1 MSRLDKLK
9 EQHPDLNISIIDVIA
24 KVDPSDSYK
33 YTEFLIKWFKEWYDD
48 KLYLGIELIG
58 EENVVVLNEFEKH
71 SKCNRIEKKDIGQH
85 KSFKSLKIEVE
96 KADEIVK
103 LKELEKQTKKIYDDG
118 DWLAIIPLSFE
129 ASKSYGSNTKWCT
142 TQEDHWD
149 RYIKNYKLI
158 YLIQR
163 SSDVKYAISSKKD
176 SDTEIQAWLNNDD
189 EVSPMLLDIP
199 FELFMACNTEIKK
212 NETNLKLMGGD
223 VDKEI
228 PNYSALSAMFKN
240 QLNMDY
246 DNIREMYDNIVG
258 KHCTNNLDNIESL
271 DIWGSSNSDT
281 NYAYNSWD

>member
-33 YTEFLIKWFKEWYDD
+33 YTEFLIKWFKEMYDD

-58 EENVVVLNEFEKH
+58 EDNVVVLNEFEKH

-85 KSFKSLKIEVE
+85 KSFTSLKIEVE

-163 SSDVKYAISSKKD
+163 YSDVKYAISAKKD
-176 SDTEIQAWLNNDD
+176 SETEIQAWLDNDD

-246 DNIREMYDNIVG
+246 DNIREMYDNIV
-258 KHCTNNLDNIESL
+258 KEHYPS
-271 DIWGSSNSDT
+271 DIWD
-281 NYAYNSWD
+281 

>member
-24 KVDPSDSYK
+24 EVDPSDSYK
-33 YTEFLIKWFKEWYDD
+33 YTEFLIKSFKEWYDD

>member
-33 YTEFLIKWFKEWYDD
+33 YTEFLIKWFKEMYDD

-85 KSFKSLKIEVE
+85 KSFTSLKIEVE

-142 TQEDHWD
+142 TQENHWD

-163 SSDVKYAISSKKD
+163 SSDVKYAISAKKD
-176 SDTEIQAWLNNDD
+176 SETEIQAWLDNDD

-212 NETNLKLMGGD
+212 NETNLKLMDGGN
-223 VDKEI
+223 DKEI
-228 PNYSALSAMFKN
+228 PNYSALSVMFKN
-240 QLNMDY
+240 HLNMDY
-246 DNIREMYDNIVG
+246 DNIREMYDNIV
-258 KHCTNNLDNIESL
+258 KEHYPS
-271 DIWGSSNSDT
+271 DIWD
-281 NYAYNSWD
+281 

>member
-33 YTEFLIKWFKEWYDD
+33 YTEFLIKWFKELYND

-58 EENVVVLNEFEKH
+58 EDNVVVLNEFEEH

-142 TQEDHWD
+142 TQEGHWD

-163 SSDVKYAISSKKD
+163 SSDVKYAISVKKD
-176 SDTEIQAWLNNDD
+176 SDTEIQAWLDNDD
-189 EVSPMLLDIP
+189 EISPMLLDIP

-212 NETNLKLMGGD
+212 NDTNLELMGGGND
-223 VDKEI
+223 EEI
-228 PNYSALSAMFKN
+228 SSTLSSLFGNRNMNY
-240 QLNMDY
+240 D
-246 DNIREMYDNIVG
+246 DIRVMYDKIVRDNYPNG
-258 KHCTNNLDNIESL
+258 VDIEGLD
-271 DIWGSSNSDT
+271 DIFGSSNSDT
-281 NYAYNSWD
+281 NYTNLKIKSWD

>member
-33 YTEFLIKWFKEWYDD
+33 YTEFLIKWFKEMYDD

-85 KSFKSLKIEVE
+85 KSFTSLKIEVE

-103 LKELEKQTKKIYDDG
+103 LKELEKQTEKIYDDG

-163 SSDVKYAISSKKD
+163 SSDVKYAISAKKD
-176 SDTEIQAWLNNDD
+176 SETEIQAWLDNDD

-212 NETNLKLMGGD
+212 NETNLKLMGGPFD
-223 VDKEI
+223 EEI
-228 PNYSALSAMFKN
+228 SNTGISIYGNRYMNY
-240 QLNMDY
+240 D
-246 DNIREMYDNIVG
+246 DIRVMYDKIVRDHYPNG
-258 KHCTNNLDNIESL
+258 VDIEDLD
-271 DIWGSSNSDT
+271 DIFGSSNSDT
-281 NYAYNSWD
+281 NYTHNCWD

>member
-33 YTEFLIKWFKEWYDD
+33 YTEFLIKWFKEMYDD

-85 KSFKSLKIEVE
+85 KSFTSLKIEVE

-103 LKELEKQTKKIYDDG
+103 LKELEKQTEKIYDDG

-142 TQEDHWD
+142 TQEEHWD

-163 SSDVKYAISSKKD
+163 SSDVKYAISAKKD
-176 SDTEIQAWLNNDD
+176 SETEIQAWLDNDD

-212 NETNLKLMGGD
+212 NETNLKLMGGPFD
-223 VDKEI
+223 EEI
-228 PNYSALSAMFKN
+228 SNTGISIYGNRYMNY
-240 QLNMDY
+240 D
-246 DNIREMYDNIVG
+246 DIRVMYDKIVRDHYPNG
-258 KHCTNNLDNIESL
+258 VDIEDLD
-271 DIWGSSNSDT
+271 DIFGSSNSDT
-281 NYAYNSWD
+281 NYTHNCWD

>member
-33 YTEFLIKWFKEWYDD
+33 YAEFLIKWFKELYND

-85 KSFKSLKIEVE
+85 KSFTSLKIEVE

-142 TQEDHWD
+142 TQEEHWD

-163 SSDVKYAISSKKD
+163 SSDVKYAISAKKD
-176 SDTEIQAWLNNDD
+176 SDTEIQAWLDNDD

-281 NYAYNSWD
+281 NYTYNSWD

>member
-33 YTEFLIKWFKEWYDD
+33 YTEFLIKWFKEVYND

-58 EENVVVLNEFEKH
+58 EDNVVVLNEFEEH

-85 KSFKSLKIEVE
+85 KSFTSLKIEVE

-142 TQEDHWD
+142 TQQGHWD
-149 RYIKNYKLI
+149 KYIKNYKLI

-163 SSDVKYAISSKKD
+163 SSGVKYAISAKKD
-176 SDTEIQAWLNNDD
+176 SDTEIQAWLDNDD

-199 FELFMACNTEIKK
+199 FELFMACNAEIKK
-212 NETNLKLMGGD
+212 NETNLKLMGGGN
-223 VDKEI
+223 DKEI
-228 PNYSALSAMFKN
+228 YNTLSSLFGN
-240 QLNMDY
+240 HNMNY
-246 DNIREMYDNIVG
+246 DNIRVMYDKIVSDHYPNG
-258 KHCTNNLDNIESL
+258 VDIENLD
-271 DIWGSSNSDT
+271 DIWGSSNSDA
-281 NYAYNSWD
+281 NYTDDGW

>member
-33 YTEFLIKWFKEWYDD
+33 YTEFLIKWFKELYND

-58 EENVVVLNEFEKH
+58 EDNVVVLNEFEEH

-163 SSDVKYAISSKKD
+163 SSDVKYAISVKKD
-176 SDTEIQAWLNNDD
+176 SDTEIQAWLDNDD
-189 EVSPMLLDIP
+189 EISPMLLDIP

-246 DNIREMYDNIVG
+246 DNIRVMYENIVG
-258 KHCTNNLDNIESL
+258 RKSPNRFDAELPD

>member
-33 YTEFLIKWFKEWYDD
+33 YTEFLIKWFKEMYDD

-85 KSFKSLKIEVE
+85 KSFTSLKIEVE

-103 LKELEKQTKKIYDDG
+103 LKELEKQTEKIYDDG

-163 SSDVKYAISSKKD
+163 SSDVKYAISAKKD
-176 SDTEIQAWLNNDD
+176 SETEIQAWLDNDD

-212 NETNLKLMGGD
+212 NETNLKLMGGPFD
-223 VDKEI
+223 EEI
-228 PNYSALSAMFKN
+228 SNTGISIYGSYMNY
-240 QLNMDY
+240 D
-246 DNIREMYDNIVG
+246 DIRVMYDKIVRDHYPNG
-258 KHCTNNLDNIESL
+258 VDIEDLD
-271 DIWGSSNSDT
+271 DIFGSSNSDT
-281 NYAYNSWD
+281 NYTHNCWD

>member
-24 KVDPSDSYK
+24 EVDPSDSYK